1 LRRIWGLSDRA
12 FVIGCV
18 ARLDPMK
25 DHANLLNAA
34 ARFARED
41 SDVRFVCVGHGPA
54 TYRDELK
61 RLAGSLG
68 LADRVLWA
76 DEVADMKAVYNAFD
90 IATLASAFGE
100 GFPNVVGEAMA
111 CGIPVAATDVGD
123 VRAIAAGSGE
133 VVPPRNPDLLC
144 AAWRSLR
151 QRLALDPDLGENV
164 RSAIVADYGIAAMV
178 RRSEEILTQLTT
190 GRPAQQIAREFG

>member
-1 LRRIWGLSDRA
+1 
-12 FVIGCV
+12 
-18 ARLDPMK
+18 
-25 DHANLLNAA
+25 AA

-41 SDVRFVCVGHGPA
+41 SDVRFVCVGRGPA

-111 CGIPVAATDVGD
+111 CGIPGEDTDVGD
-123 VRAIAAGSGE
+123 VGAIAAGSGE
-133 VVPPRNPDLLC
+133 VVPPRNPYLLC

-151 QRLALDPDLGENV
+151 QRLALDPDLGE
-164 RSAIVADYGIAAMV
+164 
-178 RRSEEILTQLTT
+178 
-190 GRPAQQIAREFG
+190 